1 MAAVCLIWLQLI
13 SLIISDPV
21 PLHHLKVVFGI
32 SQSFTLFLGYALACE
47 ETMTDAL
54 HSNVWFF
61 WHGSDF
67 TKICGDWGP
76 GAFFS
81 GLAQMGDPCFSITG
95 HPEPSVGCPEPSVGS
110 PEPSV
115 GSPVPSVEA
124 ACSSA
129 NHLALVNILL
139 SSFNNATCIFHG
151 LMLVLVSSLST
162 TTSVVYLLISF
173 SKFI

>member
-1 MAAVCLIWLQLI
+1 MYCDLRLIQHWDDCSLPHLITLQLI

-21 PLHHLKVVFGI
+21 PLHHLKVIFGI
-32 SQSFTLFLGYALACE
+32 SQSFTLFFGYALACE
-47 ETMTDAL
+47 KTMTDAL
-54 HSNVWFF
+54 HSKVWFF

-81 GLAQMGDPCFSITG
+81 CLAQMGNRCFSIIG
-95 HPEPSVGCPEPSVGS
+95 HPEPSVGHPEPSVGS

-115 GSPVPSVEA
+115 GSPEPSVGSPEPSVEA

-129 NHLALVNILL
+129 NHIALVDILL
-139 SSFNNATCIFHG
+139 W
-151 LMLVLVSSLST
+151 
-162 TTSVVYLLISF
+162 
-173 SKFI
+173 FI